1 MEAPLTRTDIQAA
14 LDKLLERRAT
24 YALPRAYYQG
34 DHRLLFAS
42 DRFRRTFG
50 GMFQAFA
57 DNFCA
62 PVVDTLR
69 DRIRVESFTTGDNGG
84 DNRAALAAAAI
95 WRDSRMPT
103 QSVFIH
109 ENALVESDGYVMVWR
124 GPDGMPVMHAQHPGQ
139 VTVLYDTELPW
150 RVTAAIKVWREGK
163 KARLT
168 YYTPDRTERF
178 VTKGDQDGFPDKVDA
193 FIPYQDEPLVPNPYG
208 VVPVFHFPNRA
219 LVGGHGRSELTDAIP
234 LNDAINKM
242 ISDML
247 VASEFVAWPQ
257 RWATGIADATDPV
270 TGQPVPPFQGG
281 VERLFLTENDVA
293 KFGQFDQA
301 SFDGPVKLVELM
313 VSHLAGVTGTPHHA
327 FMASGAT
334 DWPSGEALKTAEAR
348 LVAKA
353 MNRHES
359 WGSVWEDAMRLALR
373 IGGIPADQLTVE
385 WRSPEARSEKADL
398 EAAVLRD
405 QIGFSLHQ
413 NLLELGYTGE
423 EADKIITERQQDQ
436 VAAADRARSAFDAGL
451 QP

>member
-1 MEAPLTRTDIQAA
+1 MESPLNRPDIQEA
-14 LDKLLERRAT
+14 LNKLRERRTT
-24 YALPRAYYQG
+24 YGLPRAYYQG

-42 DRFRRTFG
+42 DRFQRTFD

-69 DRIRVESFTTGDNGG
+69 DRLRVETFTTGDSG

-95 WRDSRMPT
+95 WRDSRMPA

-109 ENALVESDGYVMVWR
+109 EHALVESDGYVMVWR

-150 RVTAAIKVWREGK
+150 RVTAAVKVWREGK
-163 KARLT
+163 RARLT
-168 YYTPDRTERF
+168 YYTPMMVERF
-178 VTKGDQDGFPDKVDA
+178 ITKADQDGFPETIDA
-193 FIPYQDEPLVPNPYG
+193 FVPYADEPTVPNPYG

-257 RWATGIADATDPV
+257 RYATGISEEVDPV
-270 TGQPVPPFQGG
+270 TGKPIPPFQGG
-281 VERLFLTENDVA
+281 VERFFVTENDGA

-301 SFDGPVKLVELM
+301 SFDGPVRLVELM
-313 VSHLAGVTGTPHHA
+313 VSHLAAVTGTPHHA
-327 FMASGAT
+327 FMATGAT

-353 MNRHES
+353 LNRHES
-359 WGSVWEDAMRLALR
+359 WGPVWEDAMRLALR
-373 IGGIPADQLTVE
+373 IGEIDGETLTVE

-405 QIGFSLHQ
+405 QIGISLHE
-413 NLLELGYTGE
+413 NLLRLGYTGE
-423 EADKIITERQQDQ
+423 EADRIILERQQDQ
-436 VAAADRARSAFDAGL
+436 VTSANQARSAFDAGL